1 MFVPFTGIDNHKR
14 CVVFGVGLLANED
27 EASYVW
33 LLDTFKRAMGREP
46 ICTVTDQDPAMIK
59 AVPRVLKHTHHR
71 FCMWHIMTKVTEKAG
86 PVLAKNHEFLRS
98 LNAVV
103 WDERITSEEFEV
115 RWHAV
120 MQQFGLLD
128 HTWFSELFE
137 LRSMWIPA
145 FFRDV
150 RMGGLLRTTS
160 RSEAINSVFGSC
172 TNQHA
177 SLVEFLCHY
186 DGAMDAQRYEQAKL
200 NATCEG
206 NLPQMITPLAIE
218 RHAAGIYTIQVFY
231 EIQNEISRACFSC
244 RVMSVNRSGVLCQ
257 YVIQDVSGNESL
269 VEYNSGEVTIKCTC
283 KMFEKVGLLCRH
295 GFVALKDAGMEVI
308 PSTYVLGRWTRA
320 ACVRPV
326 SIDVNLGNNA
336 ENSNLAPQHKM
347 WVDFHACLA
356 LAGEDRDRMVIVGNA
371 VQSLKETLSVD
382 VNSAP
387 VRRGKRSV
395 IENFC
400 GNVVAEPVVIRPP
413 VVARNKGRRKRL
425 KGGRAK
431 RRRN

>member
-1 MFVPFTGIDNHKR
+1 
-14 CVVFGVGLLANED
+14 
-27 EASYVW
+27 
-33 LLDTFKRAMGREP
+33 MGREP
-46 ICTVTDQDPAMIK
+46 TCTVTDQELAMRK
-59 AVPRVLKHTHHR
+59 AMPQVMEHTQHR
-71 FCMWHIMTKVTEKAG
+71 FCMWHIMTKVVEKVG
-86 PVLAKNHEFLRS
+86 PVLTKDHEFLRS

-103 WDERITSEEFEV
+103 WDERITSEQFEL

-120 MQQFGLLD
+120 MERFGLLN
-128 HTWFSELFE
+128 HVWFNQLFE

-145 FFRDV
+145 FFWDV
-150 RMGGLLRTTS
+150 CMGGLLRTTS

-172 TNQHA
+172 TNQHS

-200 NATCEG
+200 NTTCEG
-206 NLPQMITPLAIE
+206 NLPQMITPLPIE
-218 RHAAGIYTIQVFY
+218 RHVVAIYTIQVFY

-244 RVMSVNRSGVLCQ
+244 RVMSVDRSVVVCQ
-257 YVIQDVSGNESL
+257 YVIQDVCGNESQ
-269 VEYNSGEVTIKCTC
+269 VEYNSAETTIKCTC

-308 PSTYVLGRWTRA
+308 PSTYVLGRWTGA
-320 ACVRPV
+320 ACVHPIRG
-326 SIDVNLGNNA
+326 DVNQGNNGV
-336 ENSNLAPQHKM
+336 NSHMAPYHKL

-371 VQSLKETLSVD
+371 VQSLKETLSVE

-400 GNVVAEPVVIRPP
+400 GSGVAEPVVIHSP
-413 VVARNKGRRKRL
+413 VVARNKG
-425 KGGRAK
+425 
-431 RRRN
+431 